1 MSDARKDHENTSAVT
16 RAKPVPEI
24 DVVKA
29 VTVLDYL
36 FQGGSD
42 ATATEIAQ
50 KSGMK
55 LKEVL
60 TILAHPEFVR
70 RFTKLRREAAK
81 TEFNA
86 IVHNRMRD
94 IVTSDPSP
102 SNAIQ
107 AAKVWAGILGEE
119 LSKKGASV
127 AVSINFE
134 SIVRK
139 AEESGHVIDENT
151 TLYPGFE

>member
-1 MSDARKDHENTSAVT
+1 MKSVGDGKVQA
-16 RAKPVPEI
+16 PELDI
-24 DVVKA
+24 VKA
-29 VTVLDYL
+29 VRVLDVL
-36 FQGGSD
+36 LQGGVD
-42 ATATEIAQ
+42 ATAHEIAERA
-50 KSGMK
+50 GMP

-60 TILAHPEFVR
+60 LIMGHGKFVR

-94 IVTSDPSP
+94 IVATDPSP

-139 AEESGHVIDENT
+139 AEESGHALDENT

>member
-1 MSDARKDHENTSAVT
+1 MKSVGDGKVQA
-16 RAKPVPEI
+16 PELDI
-24 DVVKA
+24 VKA
-29 VTVLDYL
+29 VRVLDFL
-36 FQGGSD
+36 LQGGVD
-42 ATATEIAQ
+42 ATAHEIAERA
-50 KSGMK
+50 GMP

-60 TILAHPEFVR
+60 SIMGHGEFVR

-94 IVTSDPSP
+94 IVATDPSP

-139 AEESGHVIDENT
+139 AEESGHALDENT

>member
-1 MSDARKDHENTSAVT
+1 MRKRILYVDTKAVS
-16 RAKPVPEI
+16 KPVAEI
-24 DVVKA
+24 DILKA
-29 VTVLDYL
+29 VTVLEYL
-36 FQGGSD
+36 FLGGAD
-42 ATATEIAQ
+42 ATATEIAE
-50 KSGMK
+50 KSGMPI
-55 LKEVL
+55 KEVM
-60 TILAHPEFVR
+60 TILGHPEFVR

-94 IVTSDPSP
+94 IVATDPSP

-139 AEESGHVIDENT
+139 AEESGHALDENT